1 MFPNTHIYIADMVI
15 DQIKGD
21 NINLNKTAFRTGSI
35 LPDFSPYHKHIK
47 HYRDKSFTF
56 VEKSIDNLGESKN
69 IDDLSLRLGI
79 ISHYLADYFCYPHFN
94 NMTFT
99 SKDILGHIKYEKEL
113 NTYIRTFSNKF
124 TEEYK
129 FKSFIQ
135 LIESSTGEYKNSRV
149 FDEDLESSLMI
160 IINLITNV
168 KGWNI
173 ELNYI

>member
-1 MFPNTHIYIADMVI
+1 MVL

-35 LPDFSPYHKHIK
+35 LPDFSPYHKCIK
-47 HYRDKSFTF
+47 HYKDKSFTF
-56 VEKSIDNLGESKN
+56 VEKSIDNLGNSKDIN
-69 IDDLSLRLGI
+69 DLSLRLGI

-99 SKDILGHIKYEKEL
+99 SKDILGHIGYEREL
-113 NTYIRTFSNKF
+113 DKYIRTFNNRF
-124 TEEYK
+124 TEEYE
-129 FKSFIQ
+129 FRNFIQ
-135 LIESSTGEYKNSRV
+135 LIEASTNEYKNNKI

-173 ELNYI
+173 RLNYI